1 MSNTTS
7 TSTSTNANA
16 NANAKPSAVPTAKV
30 FQSYVEELTAAGATV
45 EKVAAKIALAAT
57 RQAAHRSSLTYL
69 NAACAAFRACHLTCM
84 PQLMRYALGTL
95 GGLTADDSGKPMIAR
110 SKSIIRITDVKE
122 RKTNGGDAFTWSIE
136 PKDARAKETLARARR
151 ILTENEYSSFLTAPT
166 ASANYVR
173 EDGQTQSERE
183 LFALLR
189 WARRNNKA
197 ATSKRAGERGYPE
210 LQEALR
216 TVKALFKEFND

>member
-1 MSNTTS
+1 MTTDTTTTTTTTS
-7 TSTSTNANA
+7 
-16 NANAKPSAVPTAKV
+16 KPSAVPTAKV
-30 FQSYVEELTAAGATV
+30 FAGYVDELMAAGSAI

-57 RQAAHRSSLTYL
+57 RQAAHRYSLTYL
-69 NAACAAFRACHLTCM
+69 NAAYAAFRACHLTCM
-84 PQLMRYALGTL
+84 PQLTRYALGVL
-95 GGLTADDSGKPMIAR
+95 GGLTADDNGKTNIAR

-136 PKDARAKETLARARR
+136 PKDARAKETLSRARR
-151 ILTENEYSSFLTAPT
+151 ILTENEYSNFLTAPT
-166 ASANYVR
+166 ATAQYVR

-183 LFALLR
+183 LAALLR

-197 ATSKRAGERGYPE
+197 STAKRAGERGYPE

>member
-7 TSTSTNANA
+7 TNATTNATT
-16 NANAKPSAVPTAKV
+16 NAKPSAVPTAKV
-30 FQSYVEELTAAGATV
+30 FQSYVDELLAAGSAI

-84 PQLMRYALGTL
+84 PQLMRYALGVL
-95 GGLTADDSGKPMIAR
+95 GGLAADDNGKTTIAR

-122 RKTNGGDAFTWSIE
+122 RKTNGGDAFTWAVE
-136 PKDARAKETLARARR
+136 PKTAQAKETLARARR
-151 ILTENEYSSFLTAPT
+151 ILAENEYSSFLTAPT
-166 ASANYVR
+166 ATAQYVH

-197 ATSKRAGERGYPE
+197 STAKRAGERGYPE
-210 LQEALR
+210 LQGALKVIK
-216 TVKALFKEFND
+216 TMFKEFNED

>member
-1 MSNTTS
+1 MSNTDTV
-7 TSTSTNANA
+7 TTTVTTTV
-16 NANAKPSAVPTAKV
+16 KPSAIPTAKV
-30 FQSYVEELTAAGATV
+30 FAGYVDELMAAGSAI

-69 NAACAAFRACHLTCM
+69 NAAYAAFRACHLTCM

-95 GGLTADDSGKPMIAR
+95 GGLSADDNGKTTIAR

-122 RKTNGGDAFTWSIE
+122 RKTNGGDAFAWAVE
-136 PKDARAKETLARARR
+136 PKTSQAKETLSRARR
-151 ILTENEYSSFLTAPT
+151 VLSENEYASFLTAPT

-183 LFALLR
+183 LLALLR

-210 LQEALR
+210 LQNALR
-216 TVKALFKEFND
+216 AVKALFKEFNED

>member
-1 MSNTTS
+1 MSNTNPT
-7 TSTSTNANA
+7 TPTTPTNG
-16 NANAKPSAVPTAKV
+16 VPTAKV
-30 FQSYVEELTAAGATV
+30 FQSYVEELTAAGAAV
-45 EKVAAKIALAAT
+45 EKAAAKIALAAT

-69 NAACAAFRACHLTCM
+69 NAAHAAFRACHLTCM
-84 PQLMRYALGTL
+84 PQLMRYAMGVL
-95 GGLTADDSGKPMIAR
+95 GGLSADDNGKAVITR
-110 SKSIIRITDVKE
+110 SKSIIRITDAKE
-122 RKTNGGDAFTWSIE
+122 RKTNGGDAFDWALE
-136 PKDARAKETLARARR
+136 PKDSRAKETLARARR
-151 ILTENEYSSFLTAPT
+151 ILTENEYSNFLAAPT

-197 ATSKRAGERGYPE
+197 STAKRAGERGYPE